1 MTGTDYNIMSFF
13 KILEYVL
20 IFFKWGRARRD
31 YLYRS
36 KPTNEYKK
44 NQEKK
49 KVVIVTTN
57 KAIID
62 SRKMD
67 LVMLIS
73 LRERI
78 LENEIF
84 TESQSISPQITY

>member
-13 KILEYVL
+13 KILETIL
-20 IFFKWGRARRD
+20 IFFKWGWVRRD

-49 KVVIVTTN
+49 IVVIITTT

-67 LVMLIS
+67 LAMLIS
-73 LRERI
+73 
-78 LENEIF
+78 
-84 TESQSISPQITY
+84 

>member
-1 MTGTDYNIMSFF
+1 MR
-13 KILEYVL
+13 K
-20 IFFKWGRARRD
+20 D

-49 KVVIVTTN
+49 KVVTVTTT
-57 KAIID
+57 KAIIG

-67 LVMLIS
+67 LAMLIS
-73 LRERI
+73 LGERI

-84 TESQSISPQITY
+84 TESQGISPQITNWLQRGKDTFTMGKSGRYTFAGDQV